1 VTAWPADELEAFAD
15 RRLWPCFRCLEL
27 FDPREAKICEECK
40 WMVCPR
46 CRACL
51 CFLSGKEKIVT
62 VADFLKL
69 VGELSRRTGAKERE
83 VMTALLRRLEG

>member
-1 VTAWPADELEAFAD
+1 MAWLADELEAFAD

-51 CFLSGKEKIVT
+51 CSLSGKEKIVAIA
-62 VADFLKL
+62 VWLSHEDYLRASDRLRWLKYA
-69 VGELSRRTGAKERE
+69 RK
-83 VMTALLRRLEG
+83 LRDEA